1 MEKQLACLPFSDSG
15 SAAAVGSPFPD
26 WTLVNKKQTT
36 FVQTGRNFQSQTF
49 CSESRLAFN
58 SAAIPVPITQ
68 CSAFLVVKDM
78 QFYNPQ
84 GGAPV
89 PTSSGNQNQNQG
101 FYGGNSGNNGNNSPV
116 PDYLKNVSPEMI
128 NFGLSAGQ
136 DMLNKQRDK
145 WMPGVSGF
153 WHSLKYYF
161 LVRYDDLLPNS

>member
-1 MEKQLACLPFSDSG
+1 
-15 SAAAVGSPFPD
+15 
-26 WTLVNKKQTT
+26 
-36 FVQTGRNFQSQTF
+36 
-49 CSESRLAFN
+49 
-58 SAAIPVPITQ
+58 
-68 CSAFLVVKDM
+68 M

-89 PTSSGNQNQNQG
+89 PTSSNNPNQG
-101 FYGGNSGNNGNNSPV
+101 FYGGNSGNNGNNGNNSPV

-161 LVRYDDLLPNS
+161 LVSRNAFH